1 MYRNLRIASLVYAL
15 FSFALV
21 YAQENPIKYSQ
32 VRVYVASKND
42 ILALQKAGLQFDHID
57 YQGTYFDVVLN
68 DQELA
73 LLKKMPQ
80 RFDLVIDDLEAEY
93 RHRPKLTPAQTR
105 DLETAMKQ
113 QYKISGFNFGSMG
126 GYYTFAEVVAELDEM
141 RMLYPNLI
149 SVKQSIGNSL
159 EQRTIWMARI
169 SDNPDIDENEEEVLY
184 TALHH
189 AREPQSMAS
198 VIYFMWYLLENYG
211 VDPAV
216 NCVIENR
223 ELYFIPVVNPD
234 GYVYNQSTNPSGG
247 GFWRKNRRNNG
258 NGTFGVDLN
267 RNYGF
272 QWGFD
277 NFGSSPTPA
286 SDTYR
291 GAGPFS
297 EPETQVI
304 RDFVIAHSFSRA
316 LNYHSFGN
324 LLIFPWGYL
333 PSFFTPDHSTFVALA
348 QDMTQFNM
356 YSYGTANQTVGY
368 LVNGEANDWF
378 YGEQTVKNKVLGMTP
393 EVGSGADGFWP
404 NISRII
410 PIASENVYPNMVLA
424 RGLNSPPPP
433 TCTVEITA
441 PPDSALLCVNS
452 AKVTATF
459 SISGGV
465 PPFTIVCDINGVP
478 GTVSGS
484 TFTATV
490 PLTPGWNDL
499 IATCSISDG
508 CGGTTV
514 CRDTTAVFSIID
526 KIPPDCVFTFRGIS
540 TAYGKFIDNESGIAS
555 VTPLL
560 LYNCT
565 LTVDPIPPF
574 PADASQVDFRLD
586 ALGLDSYFG
595 FDIKITD
602 RCGNVHICDP
612 VMSYL
617 STDRNDRQY
626 TLKFRSVDRYLI
638 VANHGLSEIHIDL
651 NGHQFSL
658 YAEPNAGVR
667 TRNAYRLPRDGNLTI
682 DLQPYLRE
690 GENLMHLEIAGAA
703 GTNAELTLIDEAH
716 DIDHTLELQPIP
728 EAFQL
733 SQNYPNPF
741 NPSTTIH
748 FSIPAKL
755 NAGIP
760 VQLRIY
766 NAIGELVRT
775 LVDETIFPGQYAIEW
790 DGRNSRGEITA
801 SGIYIYQFIAGEFRQ
816 TKRMIFLK

>member
-1 MYRNLRIASLVYAL
+1 
-15 FSFALV
+15 
-21 YAQENPIKYSQ
+21 
-32 VRVYVASKND
+32 
-42 ILALQKAGLQFDHID
+42 
-57 YQGTYFDVVLN
+57 
-68 DQELA
+68 
-73 LLKKMPQ
+73 
-80 RFDLVIDDLEAEY
+80 
-93 RHRPKLTPAQTR
+93 
-105 DLETAMKQ
+105 
-113 QYKISGFNFGSMG
+113 
-126 GYYTFAEVVAELDEM
+126 
-141 RMLYPNLI
+141 
-149 SVKQSIGNSL
+149 
-159 EQRTIWMARI
+159 
-169 SDNPDIDENEEEVLY
+169 
-184 TALHH
+184 
-189 AREPQSMAS
+189 
-198 VIYFMWYLLENYG
+198 
-211 VDPAV
+211 
-216 NCVIENR
+216 
-223 ELYFIPVVNPD
+223 
-234 GYVYNQSTNPSGG
+234 
-247 GFWRKNRRNNG
+247 
-258 NGTFGVDLN
+258 
-267 RNYGF
+267 
-272 QWGFD
+272 
-277 NFGSSPTPA
+277 
-286 SDTYR
+286 
-291 GAGPFS
+291 
-297 EPETQVI
+297 
-304 RDFVIAHSFSRA
+304 
-316 LNYHSFGN
+316 
-324 LLIFPWGYL
+324 
-333 PSFFTPDHSTFVALA
+333 
-348 QDMTQFNM
+348 
-356 YSYGTANQTVGY
+356 
-368 LVNGEANDWF
+368 
-378 YGEQTVKNKVLGMTP
+378 
-393 EVGSGADGFWP
+393 
-404 NISRII
+404 
-410 PIASENVYPNMVLA
+410 
-424 RGLNSPPPP
+424 
-433 TCTVEITA
+433 
-441 PPDSALLCVNS
+441 
-452 AKVTATF
+452 
-459 SISGGV
+459 
-465 PPFTIVCDINGVP
+465 
-478 GTVSGS
+478 
-484 TFTATV
+484 
-490 PLTPGWNDL
+490 L